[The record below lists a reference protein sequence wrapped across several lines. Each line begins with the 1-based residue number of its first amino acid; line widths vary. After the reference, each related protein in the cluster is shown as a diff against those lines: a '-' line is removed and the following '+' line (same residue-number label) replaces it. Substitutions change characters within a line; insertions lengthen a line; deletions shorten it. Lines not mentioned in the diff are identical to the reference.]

1 MYYRSQKSEVRRLLD
16 CQTVTARLFT
26 LSLNIRCRWQSK
38 FSQLGMLQ
46 TARWPVAKVKKDE
59 KEVSDPMDGCMSD
72 SDDSDPLDSVA
83 EGNHD
88 DTSIDEKD
96 F

>member
-1 MYYRSQKSEVRRLLD
+1 
-16 CQTVTARLFT
+16 
-26 LSLNIRCRWQSK
+26 
-38 FSQLGMLQ
+38 MLQ

-59 KEVSDPMDGCMSD
+59 KEVSGPMDGCMSD

-96 F
+96 FWWQWLWLMLQLQRQFCKL